1 MGVEEILSV
10 RGLSMP
16 TWILPVSLV
25 IVGGGLRRGGRGHV
39 GLQRGEGFPL
49 NWLAPD
55 PGRQERDHSHR
66 HLHRP
71 RVDKAFLARPGAPC
85 LSHSDRLIERG
96 DRPPGGR
103 PLGWNR
109 RQGWTRW
116 WSQLRVRGVDYA
128 ESISMLAGL
137 AESIKRAFSALKF

>member
-1 MGVEEILSV
+1 
-10 RGLSMP
+10 MP

-85 LSHSDRLIERG
+85 SSHTATASLSEAIALAAVDLLAGIAAKAGHA
-96 DRPPGGR
+96 GGV
-103 PLGWNR
+103 NC
-109 RQGWTRW
+109 
-116 WSQLRVRGVDYA
+116 VFA
-128 ESISMLAGL
+128 ESITRS
-137 AESIKRAFSALKF
+137 RFPC

>member
-1 MGVEEILSV
+1 MLGK
-10 RGLSMP
+10 GA
-16 TWILPVSLV
+16 
-25 IVGGGLRRGGRGHV
+25 GGTTFPCLN
-39 GLQRGEGFPL
+39 QRGEGFPL

-96 DRPPGGR
+96 DRPRGGR

-128 ESISMLAGL
+128 ESMSMLAGL